1 MLCNY
6 LSLISIRCGS
16 ASVVMFLIRWCDEED
31 QVGGGGVA
39 SRFQVDLSVRVLM
52 RKKVAEDRATLLVC
66 KHEKMA

>member
-6 LSLISIRCGS
+6 LSLISIRCGN

-31 QVGGGGVA
+31 QVGGRGA
-39 SRFQVDLSVRVLM
+39 SRFQVDLSVHVLI
-52 RKKVAEDRATLLVC
+52 RKKVAKDRATLLVC